1 METLYAP
8 LKSIHS
14 TIAYLA
20 LFLIFLALFNAFIGL
35 MTKRMFKPTDRAIS
49 LFGLIIAHVQL
60 VVGLLLWF
68 VSPVGLAGLSQ
79 MKESAIRLTALE
91 HPLTNILAIVFITIG
106 WSKHKKEESHNGKYK
121 KIVLFYALGL
131 LLLLSRIPWK
141 QWAAF

>member
-1 METLYAP
+1 METLYAT